1 MPFKVA
7 PVANFTYLR
16 GVPATSFMPH
26 LPQVAHVGGVIYGH
40 LTTFPQA
47 LARDFSQI
55 LNSPKCSRGF
65 NRTVLNSL
73 AVATVAPIQTPETNL
88 RVFEESLGSG
98 RQITYE
104 CWANAQSPLEYYFRA
119 KKIGQACLEPSPQFI
134 VNLLSSEY
142 LDISELLPQ
151 LFEIP
156 VLAVLLRI
164 EPQEQQTTSREICGV
179 IYQAFKSFG
188 EGYPNTVLKT
198 LSELRK
204 LNSGRPLKLIETIIY
219 ALEKIKP
226 VVTEEVTP
234 PEISA
239 AELKGLLIQ
248 MQQGDASVIPK
259 IINALRTVPES
270 QTANII
276 LAEIKNSLKRGDLKF
291 IEALWGQI
299 ETTEDFP
306 DELASIIRLM
316 MEKPGTASQILK
328 VRQVPPETP
337 PKRDSQTGVQP
348 LPPPKPATPT
358 PPKSPTG
365 QAKGPVIE
373 VTSFPT
379 GQTAPAAPPPPTETP
394 KIPPSPPP
402 EKEVPPPAAPSKP
415 KPPATQP
422 VSPFAGKAATP
433 LSFRLS
439 TEPPVP
445 AKPEPSWKKIH
456 LDTISPEAQEAARII
471 YRHVCNKTERAVG
484 ILISGRSVE
493 QKVSYLW
500 NAEGTGARASLP
512 KLPKINTKEL
522 VHQTLKY
529 LIDVIVE
536 QSTSKAEPLFW
547 EAIQT
552 DLENLL

>member
-226 VVTEEVTP
+226 VVTEEVPP

-328 VRQVPPETP
+328 VRQVPSETP

-348 LPPPKPATPT
+348 LPPPKPAPT
-358 PPKSPTG
+358 PPPFSTKPPG
-365 QAKGPVIE
+365 QAKEPVIE

-379 GQTAPAAPPPPTETP
+379 GQTTPPPPPPTETP
-394 KIPPSPPP
+394 KTPTPPP
-402 EKEVPPPAAPSKP
+402 PTPPKKPTTRTAESLRPFRTPAE
-415 KPPATQP
+415 PATP
-422 VSPFAGKAATP
+422 EK
-433 LSFRLS
+433 
-439 TEPPVP
+439 PVP
-445 AKPEPSWKKIH
+445 DWKKIH

-500 NAEGTGARASLP
+500 TAEATGARTSLP
-512 KLPKINTKEL
+512 QLPKINTEEL

-547 EAIQT
+547 EAIQE
-552 DLENLL
+552 DLENLLMGRR